1 MDLFPKDYKK
11 TEPVAASVVAPK
23 PSLSSILN
31 KLKEKFSSLKGASV
45 SGGGGGMA
53 IITKAKGTLLR
64 LGVIVSSSAFVL
76 VLVLWG
82 SVVIYKNV
90 LTGQIN
96 DLKKKQAE
104 VFNEKDKETAAKI
117 VDFEAGSA
125 LVQNVLKSHIYTSSA
140 FDKLA
145 AATVPR
151 VQWQSFD
158 LSVQDSSINVKG
170 FAADY
175 ATLAKQILAL
185 ADGGFSSAVISNI
198 SMDKSGG
205 VSFGAA
211 FSFDP
216 KILQKQ

>member
-11 TEPVAASVVAPK
+11 SETGIPSAGIKLSLASVSK
-23 PSLSSILN
+23 KIQD
-31 KLKEKFSSLKGASV
+31 KFSSLK
-45 SGGGGGMA
+45 SGGNMA
-53 IITKAKGTLLR
+53 IITKTKGTLMR
-64 LGVIVSSSAFVL
+64 LGVILSSSAFVL

-82 SVVIYKNV
+82 SLTIYKNV

-96 DLKKKQAE
+96 DLKKKQSE
-104 VFNEKDKETAAKI
+104 VFNDKDKEIASKI
-117 VDFEAGSA
+117 VDLEAGSV
-125 LVQNVLKSHIYTSSA
+125 LVQSLLKNHLYASNA

-145 AATVPR
+145 EATVPR

-158 LSVQDSSINVKG
+158 LIVKDSTINVKG
-170 FAADY
+170 FSADY

-185 ADGGFSSAVISNI
+185 ADGGFTGTQISNI

>member
-11 TEPVAASVVAPK
+11 NETNLPTMAGK
-23 PSLSSILN
+23 PSLALVLN
-31 KLKEKFSSLKGASV
+31 KIKDRFSSSG
-45 SGGGGGMA
+45 SGGRLTVA
-53 IITKAKGTLLR
+53 TKTKGILMK
-64 LGVIVSSSAFVL
+64 LGVILSSAVFIL
-76 VLVLWG
+76 VLLLWG
-82 SVVIYKNV
+82 SLAIYKNV

-96 DLKKKQAE
+96 DLKKQQSE
-104 VFNEKDKETAAKI
+104 VFNDKDKEMAAKI
-117 VDFEAGSA
+117 VDLEKGSMMA
-125 LVQNVLKSHIYTSSA
+125 QGLLKSHLYASSA

-158 LSVQDSSINVKG
+158 LMVKDNSISVKG
-170 FAADY
+170 FSADY

-185 ADGGFSSAVISNI
+185 TDSGFLNIFVSGI

-205 VSFGAA
+205 VGFGAILN
-211 FSFDP
+211 FDP

>member
-11 TEPVAASVVAPK
+11 NETEIPSAGAVL
-23 PSLSSILN
+23 SLSAIFN
-31 KLKEKFSSLKGASV
+31 KIKDGFSSLG
-45 SGGGGGMA
+45 SGEKLSA
-53 IITKAKGTLLR
+53 ISKAKGTLMR
-64 LGVIVSSSAFVL
+64 LGVVLSSGVFVV
-76 VLVLWG
+76 VLLLWG
-82 SVVIYKNV
+82 SLIIYKSV

-104 VFNEKDKETAAKI
+104 VFNDKDREIAVKIIDLETA
-117 VDFEAGSA
+117 SA
-125 LVQNVLKSHIYTSSA
+125 LVQVLLKTHLYSSNA

-158 LSVQDSSINVKG
+158 LTIQDKKISVKG
-170 FAADY
+170 FSADY

-185 ADGGFSSAVISNI
+185 ADGGFTNVSVSNI
-198 SMDKSGG
+198 LMDKNGG
-205 VSFGAA
+205 VG
-211 FSFDP
+211 FSAIFNFDS